1 MIRVKLIFALLFI
14 HFSSFSQNINIDA
27 IKKNEKLKVGGALNT
42 SLVYNSQ
49 KIVGLNPLGLFI
61 GGTLNFKIWGFD
73 MPVSVNYS
81 NRKFTYSQPFSY
93 NFVTLRPTY
102 KWVSAEIGTCFTTFS
117 PYSLSGHQFQG
128 VGIKLTPNKWDV
140 SLMYGRLLKST
151 LGDLTRPAGFE
162 RMGMGIKTLYRA
174 NNYTIGISLFN
185 ASDQTNSLSLP
196 DNLLPQGKE
205 NMVVGLEFSTTL
217 FKKIQ
222 LIGDYHSST
231 LNNDKAQLNL
241 ESSKS
246 KSISGLFLN
255 RHSNLESFNSY
266 KIGVNTNLS
275 KINSIVGLS
284 YQRVDPNYTT
294 LGGYYFVNDFQNI
307 TANYSQSL
315 FASKLNL
322 TSSFG
327 IQEDNLSK
335 QKSSSQNRVVGTIG
349 VQANP
354 SEKLNFNLNFSNFT
368 SYSFIRTV
376 YDEIKQLN
384 PFEQLDTLNYKQ
396 INQNFTSS
404 INYALSKTEEN
415 QKSLNLN
422 FSVMESVNKQGD
434 IVRIGQESGFVNAS
448 LLYSSQYIKK
458 RQGMSVGLNTSYN
471 SIGIGNSYSLGPLL
485 NMQKSF
491 LKDRLSS
498 SSSISYIYSK
508 DPTANIQTGAINL
521 RGNANYAINK
531 QSGFTGNFGLT
542 NVGGNTVKKQSYI
555 SLTVGFTSRF

>member
-1 MIRVKLIFALLFI
+1 MLRTLLLIFLLSIPFL
-14 HFSSFSQNINIDA
+14 SSSQNVDIEA
-27 IKKNEKLKVGGALNT
+27 IKKNDPLKIGGALNANV
-42 SLVYNSQ
+42 VYNSQ
-49 KIVGLNPLGLFI
+49 KITGMPPISYFLS
-61 GGTLNFKIWGFD
+61 GTVNFNFWGFD
-73 MPVSVNYS
+73 IPLSLNYS

-93 NFVTLRPTY
+93 NFATLRPTY

-128 VGIKLTPNKWDV
+128 IGVNLTPNKWDI
-140 SLMYGRLLKST
+140 SLMNGRLLKAT
-151 LGDLTRPAGFE
+151 IGDQNIPPSFN
-162 RMGMGIKTLYRA
+162 RMGRGIKTIYRG
-174 NNYTIGISLFN
+174 NNYSLGFSLFN
-185 ASDQTNSLSLP
+185 AFDQKESLALSDS
-196 DNLLPQGKE
+196 LLPQAKE

-217 FKKIQ
+217 FKRFQ
-222 LIGDYHSST
+222 LSGDYHSSA
-231 LNNDKAQLNL
+231 LNSDKSQINN
-241 ESSKS
+241 ERNTN
-246 KSISGLFLN
+246 KSISALFLN
-255 RHSNLESFNSY
+255 RNANIETFNSY
-266 KIGVNTNLS
+266 KIALNTNLS
-275 KINSIVGLS
+275 KLNSIIGVS
-284 YQRVDPNYTT
+284 YQKVDPNYTT

-307 TANYSQSL
+307 SANYAQNL
-315 FASKLNL
+315 FSGKLNL
-322 TSSFG
+322 TSSVGF
-327 IQEDNLSK
+327 QKDNLSR
-335 QKSSSQNRVVGTIG
+335 QKSSSQNRVVGTVG

-368 SYSFIRTV
+368 SYSFISTV

-422 FSVMESVNKQGD
+422 FSVMESINKQGD

>member
-1 MIRVKLIFALLFI
+1 MNRTLLLIFLLSIPFL
-14 HFSSFSQNINIDA
+14 SSSQNIDVES
-27 IKKNEKLKVGGALNT
+27 IKKNDPLKIGGALNAN
-42 SLVYNSQ
+42 LVYNSQ
-49 KIVGLNPLGLFI
+49 KIVGMPPISYFLS
-61 GGTLNFKIWGFD
+61 GTVNFNFWGFD
-73 MPVSVNYS
+73 VPLSLNYS

-128 VGIKLTPNKWDV
+128 IGVTLTPNKWEI
-140 SLMYGRLLKST
+140 SLMNGRLLKAT
-151 LGDLTRPAGFE
+151 VGDQNIPPSFN
-162 RMGMGIKTLYRA
+162 RMGRGIKTIYRG
-174 NNYTIGISLFN
+174 NNYSLGFSLFN
-185 ASDQTNSLSLP
+185 AFDQKESLNLSDS
-196 DNLLPQGKE
+196 LLPQAKE

-217 FKKIQ
+217 LKRFQ
-222 LIGDYHSST
+222 LSGDYHSSA
-231 LNNDKAQLNL
+231 LNADKSQINNERNTNKA
-241 ESSKS
+241 
-246 KSISGLFLN
+246 ISALFLN
-255 RHSNLESFNSY
+255 RNANIETFNSY
-266 KIGVNTNLS
+266 KIGINTNLS
-275 KINSIVGLS
+275 KLNSIVGIS
-284 YQRVDPNYTT
+284 YQKVDPNYTT

-307 TANYSQSL
+307 TANYSQNLLSG
-315 FASKLNL
+315 KLNL
-322 TSSFG
+322 TGNVGF
-327 IQEDNLSK
+327 QKDNLSR
-335 QKSSSQNRVVGTIG
+335 QKSSSQNRVVGTVG

-485 NMQKSF
+485 NIQKSF
-491 LKDRLSS
+491 LADKLSS

-508 DPTANIQTGAINL
+508 DLTANIQTGAINL
-521 RGNANYAINK
+521 RGNANYAISK
-531 QSGFTGNFGLT
+531 QSGITTNFGLT
-542 NVGGNTVKKQSYI
+542 NVGGNTIKKQSYI
-555 SLTVGFTSRF
+555 SITVGFTSRF